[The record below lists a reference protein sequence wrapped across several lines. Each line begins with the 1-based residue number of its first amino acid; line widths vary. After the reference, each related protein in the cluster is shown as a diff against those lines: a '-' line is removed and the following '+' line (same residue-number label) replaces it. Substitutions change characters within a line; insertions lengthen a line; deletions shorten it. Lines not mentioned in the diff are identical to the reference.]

1 MARHSLFGGLLTITA
16 AAAAAAGVCYLFKEE
31 IRGTETYKNLNEKY
45 DVDTKIK
52 KASEKARDTAYDLK
66 DKAKVAAKDIKTKA
80 DEWKAS
86 KESAFEDDEIIMD
99 DDFSEDRDY
108 VSIKDAAEETA
119 DSVAAA
125 ATEAVAAATEAAEAA
140 TDAAATATDVAT
152 DAADSGIEVSDANP
166 DPA

>member
-52 KASEKARDTAYDLK
+52 KASVKARDTAYDLK

-86 KESAFEDDEIIMD
+86 KESAFEDDEIITD
-99 DDFSEDRDY
+99 EDFSEDRDY
-108 VSIKDAAEETA
+108 VSINDAAA
-119 DSVAAA
+119 D
-125 ATEAVAAATEAAEAA
+125 TAAEA
-140 TDAAATATDVAT
+140 TEN
-152 DAADSGIEVSDANP
+152 AADASADANP

>member
-86 KESAFEDDEIIMD
+86 KESAFEDDEIITD
-99 DDFSEDRDY
+99 EDFSEDRDY
-108 VSIKDAAEETA
+108 VSIND
-119 DSVAAA
+119 
-125 ATEAVAAATEAAEAA
+125 AVADTAAEA
-140 TDAAATATDVAT
+140 TEN
-152 DAADSGIEVSDANP
+152 AADASADANP

>member
-86 KESAFEDDEIIMD
+86 KESAFEDDEIITD
-99 DDFSEDRDY
+99 EDFSEDRDY
-108 VSIKDAAEETA
+108 VSINDAAAET
-119 DSVAAA
+119 
-125 ATEAVAAATEAAEAA
+125 AAEA
-140 TDAAATATDVAT
+140 TEN
-152 DAADSGIEVSDANP
+152 AADASADANP

>member
-86 KESAFEDDEIIMD
+86 KESAFEDDEIITD
-99 DDFSEDRDY
+99 EDFSEDRDY
-108 VSIKDAAEETA
+108 VSIN
-119 DSVAAA
+119 
-125 ATEAVAAATEAAEAA
+125 
-140 TDAAATATDVAT
+140 DAAADTAAESTENTA
-152 DAADSGIEVSDANP
+152 DASADANP

>member
-31 IRGTETYKNLNEKY
+31 IKGTETYKNLNEKY

-52 KASEKARDTAYDLK
+52 KASDKAKETAYDLK

-86 KESAFEDDEIIMD
+86 KESAFEDDEIVTD
-99 DDFSEDRDY
+99 GDFSEDRDY
-108 VSIKDAAEETA
+108 VSIQDAADTTA
-119 DSVAAA
+119 DTVKEVADA
-125 ATEAVAAATEAAEAA
+125 AVASATEAAATAA
-140 TDAAATATDVAT
+140 EAAATAAEAAA
-152 DAADSGIEVSDANP
+152 DAADTAA

>member
-86 KESAFEDDEIIMD
+86 KESAFEDDEIITD
-99 DDFSEDRDY
+99 EDFSEDRDY
-108 VSIKDAAEETA
+108 VSINDAAA
-119 DSVAAA
+119 D
-125 ATEAVAAATEAAEAA
+125 TAAEATENVA
-140 TDAAATATDVAT
+140 DASA
-152 DAADSGIEVSDANP
+152 DANP

>member
-86 KESAFEDDEIIMD
+86 KESAFEDDEIITD
-99 DDFSEDRDY
+99 EDFSEDRDY
-108 VSIKDAAEETA
+108 VSINDATA
-119 DSVAAA
+119 D
-125 ATEAVAAATEAAEAA
+125 TAAEA
-140 TDAAATATDVAT
+140 TEN
-152 DAADSGIEVSDANP
+152 AADASADANP

>member
-1 MARHSLFGGLLTITA
+1 MARRSLFGGLVTLTA

-86 KESAFEDDEIIMD
+86 KESAFEDDEIITD
-99 DDFSEDRDY
+99 EDFSEDRDY
-108 VSIKDAAEETA
+108 VSINDAAA
-119 DSVAAA
+119 D
-125 ATEAVAAATEAAEAA
+125 TAAEA
-140 TDAAATATDVAT
+140 TEN
-152 DAADSGIEVSDANP
+152 AADASADANP

>member
-86 KESAFEDDEIIMD
+86 KESAFEDDEIITD
-99 DDFSEDRDY
+99 EDFSEDRDY
-108 VSIKDAAEETA
+108 VSINDAAA
-119 DSVAAA
+119 D
-125 ATEAVAAATEAAEAA
+125 TAAEA
-140 TDAAATATDVAT
+140 TEN
-152 DAADSGIEVSDANP
+152 AADASADANP
-166 DPA
+166 DLA

>member
-86 KESAFEDDEIIMD
+86 KESAFEDDEIITD
-99 DDFSEDRDY
+99 EDFSEDRDY
-108 VSIKDAAEETA
+108 VSINDAAA
-119 DSVAAA
+119 D
-125 ATEAVAAATEAAEAA
+125 TAAEA
-140 TDAAATATDVAT
+140 TEN
-152 DAADSGIEVSDANP
+152 AADASADANP

>member
-45 DVDTKIK
+45 DDTKIK

-86 KESAFEDDEIIMD
+86 KESAFEDDEIITD
-99 DDFSEDRDY
+99 EDFSEDRDY
-108 VSIKDAAEETA
+108 VSINDAAAET
-119 DSVAAA
+119 
-125 ATEAVAAATEAAEAA
+125 AAEA
-140 TDAAATATDVAT
+140 TEN
-152 DAADSGIEVSDANP
+152 AADASADANP

>member
-125 ATEAVAAATEAAEAA
+125 AT
-140 TDAAATATDVAT
+140 DAAAAATDVAT

>member
-1 MARHSLFGGLLTITA
+1 MARHSLFGGLLTVTA

-86 KESAFEDDEIIMD
+86 KESAFEDDEIITD
-99 DDFSEDRDY
+99 EDFSEDRDY
-108 VSIKDAAEETA
+108 VSINDAAA
-119 DSVAAA
+119 D
-125 ATEAVAAATEAAEAA
+125 TAAEA
-140 TDAAATATDVAT
+140 TEN
-152 DAADSGIEVSDANP
+152 AADASADANP

>member
-52 KASEKARDTAYDLK
+52 KASEKAKDTAYDLK
-66 DKAKVAAKDIKTKA
+66 DKAKVAAKDLKNKA

-86 KESAFEDDEIIMD
+86 KENAFEDDEIVVD
-99 DDFSEDRDY
+99 GDFSEERDY
-108 VSIKDAAEETA
+108 VSIKDTAESAAEA
-119 DSVAAA
+119 AKDAIAAA
-125 ATEAVAAATEAAEAA
+125 AEATEAASKAAEAA
-140 TDAAATATDVAT
+140 ADTN
-152 DAADSGIEVSDANP
+152 DSGIEVTDASA

>member
-52 KASEKARDTAYDLK
+52 KKKKKARDTAYDLK

-86 KESAFEDDEIIMD
+86 KESAFEDDEIITD
-99 DDFSEDRDY
+99 EDFSEDRDY
-108 VSIKDAAEETA
+108 VSIN
-119 DSVAAA
+119 
-125 ATEAVAAATEAAEAA
+125 
-140 TDAAATATDVAT
+140 DAAADT
-152 DAADSGIEVSDANP
+152 AADATENAADASADANP

>member
-86 KESAFEDDEIIMD
+86 KESAFEDDEIITD
-99 DDFSEDRDY
+99 EDFSEDRDY
-108 VSIKDAAEETA
+108 VSIN
-119 DSVAAA
+119 
-125 ATEAVAAATEAAEAA
+125 
-140 TDAAATATDVAT
+140 DAAADTAAESTEN
-152 DAADSGIEVSDANP
+152 AADASTDANP